1 MKKAGILTITD
12 GANYGNRLQN
22 YAMQELL
29 SSLDLE
35 AETIRRE
42 TPRDKHG
49 IILVKYLVKQYIKR
63 LIGRKNTDFALR
75 ERKRKFSEF
84 NRTYIRFSNT
94 CLSNNQAPE
103 DLKNQYDYF
112 ICGSDQIWN
121 ANFDVVK
128 CDIKNHL
135 AAFAYPCQRISFAA
149 SFGTS
154 RIASGFED
162 IFKNELSKFKAIAV
176 REDAGKKIVDSL
188 TGKNATVVLDPT
200 LLLNKKE
207 WIMIEKKPEYIH
219 GEKYIVTY
227 FLGGR
232 NQRIQSFLQY
242 IAQKENFR
250 IINLEMEFIHDGMIE
265 DRDIFLTAPDE
276 FIWLIHHAECVLT
289 DSFHASAFSVIF
301 KKSFLVYQRIAAEK
315 GNDMSSRIDTLLS
328 KFNLLECR
336 DNIDSPTKLPFKPDY
351 SNVDSQL
358 EIERKKAIDFLKK
371 ALED

>member
-1 MKKAGILTITD
+1 MKKVGILTITD

-22 YAMQELL
+22 YAMQAFLT
-29 SSLDLE
+29 SLDLDV
-35 AETIRRE
+35 ETIQRE

-49 IILVKYLVKQYIKR
+49 IVLLKYLVKENIKR
-63 LIGRKNTDFALR
+63 LIGRKNTDFALC
-75 ERKRKFSEF
+75 ERKSKFLEF
-84 NRTYIRFSNT
+84 NRKYIKFSNV
-94 CLSNNQAPE
+94 CLSKNQAPE
-103 DLKNQYDYF
+103 GLKNQYDYF

-135 AAFAYPCQRISFAA
+135 AAFAYPHQRIAFAT
-149 SFGTS
+149 SFGTNS
-154 RIASGFED
+154 IASGFEEV
-162 IFKNELSKFKAIAV
+162 FQNELSKFKAIAV
-176 REDAGKKIVDSL
+176 REDAGKKIVDSV

-207 WIMIEKKPEYIH
+207 WIAIEKKPEFIH

-232 NQRIQSFLQY
+232 NQKIQSFLQD
-242 IAQKENFR
+242 IAEKKSFR
-250 IINLEMEFIHDGMIE
+250 IINLELEFIRDDMIE

-301 KKSFLVYQRIAAEK
+301 KKSFLVYQRIATEK

-328 KFNLLECR
+328 RFNLLDCR
-336 DNIDSPTKLPFKPDY
+336 DNIDNPTKLPFKPDY

>member
-1 MKKAGILTITD
+1 MKKVGILTITD

-35 AETIRRE
+35 VETIQRE
-42 TPRDKHG
+42 TSRDKHG
-49 IILVKYLVKQYIKR
+49 IVLLKYLAKQYIKR
-63 LIGRKNTDFALR
+63 LIGKNNTDFALR

-176 REDAGKKIVDSL
+176 REDAGKAIVESL

-200 LLLNKKE
+200 LLLNQNDWVHVE
-207 WIMIEKKPEYIH
+207 NKPNFIDE
-219 GEKYIVTY
+219 EEYIVTY

-232 NQRIQSFLQY
+232 NKRIQSILQT
-242 IAQKENFR
+242 IASNENLK
-250 IINLEMEFIHDGMIE
+250 IINLEIEFIRDDSIE
-265 DRDIFLTAPDE
+265 DQDVFLTTPDE
-276 FIWLIHHAECVLT
+276 FVWLIHHAKYVLT
-289 DSFHASAFSVIF
+289 DSFHASVFSIIF
-301 KKSFLVYQRIAAEK
+301 KKPFLVYERIATEK

-328 KFNLLECR
+328 KFNLQECR
-336 DNIDSPTKLPFKPDY
+336 DNIDNPTKIPVKPDY
-351 SNVDSQL
+351 SAVNRQL